1 MNWWK
6 NCDPWPFFLLINPC
20 FCPQRSLGL
29 LKPTTAWQR
38 ALGEGQYGTETSV
51 PPVFRN
57 LGGFGVAEGFAEQD
71 AGKLG
76 GTVPSPAACP
86 GAVIPLGDTGG

>member
-1 MNWWK
+1 MNRWK
-6 NCDPWPFFLLINPC
+6 NCDLRPFFLLITPC

-29 LKPTTAWQR
+29 LKPTTARQK
-38 ALGEGQYGTETSV
+38 ALGGRAVWTETSV

-76 GTVPSPAACP
+76 GAVPSPAACP
-86 GAVIPLGDTGG
+86 GAVMPLGDRGG